1 MENIKYELKYC
12 ERCGTLKL
20 RPITSPNNYCLFCE
34 RMLARFRFPRAG
46 GAASSV
52 GLSTTGELKMQA
64 GIPLS
69 VTGMVASGR
78 VQ

>member
-1 MENIKYELKYC
+1 MKTVKYELKYC

-20 RPITSPNNYCLFCE
+20 RPVSSVNNYCLLCE
-34 RMLARFRFPRAG
+34 RMLARFRFPR
-46 GAASSV
+46 GAAAASGV
-52 GLSTTGELKMQA
+52 ELPGAGELKVLT

-69 VTGMVASGR
+69 VSGIAAPGR

>member
-20 RPITSPNNYCLFCE
+20 RPVSSANNYCLLCE
-34 RMLARFRFPRAG
+34 RMLARFRFPRG
-46 GAASSV
+46 SRTASIV
-52 GLSTTGELKMQA
+52 GLPSASELKILV

-69 VTGMVASGR
+69 VTGIVASGR